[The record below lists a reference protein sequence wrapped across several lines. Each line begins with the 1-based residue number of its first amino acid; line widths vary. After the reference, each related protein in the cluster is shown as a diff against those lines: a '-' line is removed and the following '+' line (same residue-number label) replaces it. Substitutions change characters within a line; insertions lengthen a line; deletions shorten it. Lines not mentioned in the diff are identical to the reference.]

1 MGIEPMSET
10 WEAGN
15 MQRPADPPHAVS
27 QRLVKEAKSFR
38 ASEFPNY

>member
-1 MGIEPMSET
+1 MGIEPTSET

-15 MQRPADPPHAVS
+15 IQRPADRPHAVS
-27 QRLVKEAKSFR
+27 QRLVKEAKTFR